1 MADMAGLEELKA
13 RLRTALERAE
23 PLPWCWEQCGEKE
36 DCPVVGVAFDG
47 DGEPQSG
54 QLYDHGDEII
64 RWNIASD
71 IGSGIDSRSPSANA
85 DFIVEAV
92 NAVPALLTAI
102 EQLEAIIA
110 EKDAALEEEVRAA
123 YIAGATDVHVYWR
136 GLTGTERPEPDF
148 AEAAGDYASFRAAA
162 VLERKPDVASN

>member
-1 MADMAGLEELKA
+1 MADMAGLEELTLPE
-13 RLRTALERAE
+13 RLRAHRITLKSGDYDGADLMRA
-23 PLPWCWEQCGEKE
+23 WCSMM
-36 DCPVVGVAFDG
+36 DA
-47 DGEPQSG
+47 
-54 QLYDHGDEII
+54 
-64 RWNIASD
+64 A
-71 IGSGIDSRSPSANA
+71 
-85 DFIVEAV
+85 
-92 NAVPALLTAI
+92 TAI